1 MYVQDRLTGKTKGGR
16 TLLKVAPNR
25 VMSGRKPKLGQNFLV
40 DLDAMQ
46 RIVDALGD
54 ISETTV
60 VEIGPGEAALTEL
73 LAKRA
78 GRLIAVEL
86 DRVLAAQL
94 RMRFT
99 PLTNVEILEAD
110 ILQVDLGTVLGS
122 TPGPL
127 RDLRPTGLFKTQ
139 VVGNLPYYI
148 TTDILLK
155 LFSAGN
161 RIETLVLMVQKEV
174 ADRIVAAP
182 GTRDYGLLS
191 ATAQMY
197 GTVQKLFELGPE
209 SFDPPP
215 NVRSAVFRMKMQPR
229 FAELSVDE
237 SGFIGFLK
245 VMFAQKRKTVSNNL
259 KLAYDKESAKAAL
272 VRAGIVPSTRA
283 EAIALK
289 DMARLYLELKG
300 REMKNP
306 EPKNLEVKNREV
318 KK

>member
-1 MYVQDRLTGKTKGGR
+1 
-16 TLLKVAPNR
+16 
-25 VMSGRKPKLGQNFLV
+25 MSSKKPKLGQNFLV

-46 RIVDALGD
+46 RVVGALGD
-54 ISETTV
+54 ISGTTV

-73 LAKRA
+73 LAKSA
-78 GRLIAVEL
+78 GRVIAVEL
-86 DRVLAAQL
+86 DRVLAARL

-99 PLTNVEILEAD
+99 TLTNVEILEAD
-110 ILQVDLGTVLGS
+110 ILKLELGTVLGS

-127 RDLRPTGLFKTQ
+127 RDLRPTGLFKAQ

-155 LFSAGN
+155 LFAAAD

-182 GTRDYGLLS
+182 GSRDYGLLS

-215 NVRSAVFRMKMQPR
+215 KVRSAVFRMKMQPR
-229 FAELSVDE
+229 FAELEVDE
-237 SGFIGFLK
+237 AGFIAFLK

-259 KLAYDKESAKAAL
+259 KLAYDKAVAKAAL
-272 VRAGIVPSTRA
+272 ERAEIAPATRA
-283 EAIALK
+283 EAIALPE
-289 DMARLYLELKG
+289 MARLYREL
-300 REMKNP
+300 RA
-306 EPKNLEVKNREV
+306 
-318 KK
+318 

>member
-1 MYVQDRLTGKTKGGR
+1 MRASEERNTRHREFIGQDERWSNLA
-16 TLLKVAPNR
+16 KVLPNR
-25 VMSGRKPKLGQNFLV
+25 VVSLRKPKLGQHFLV

-54 ISETTV
+54 IGETTIL
-60 VEIGPGEAALTEL
+60 EIGPGEAALTEL
-73 LAKRA
+73 LAQRA

-99 PLTNVEILEAD
+99 PLTNVEVLEAD
-110 ILQVDLGTVLGS
+110 ILQLDLGTVLGA

-127 RDLRPTGLFKTQ
+127 RDLRPTGLFKAQ
-139 VVGNLPYYI
+139 VVGNLPFYI

-155 LFSAGN
+155 LFAAAD
-161 RIETLVLMVQKEV
+161 RIESLVLMVQKEV
-174 ADRIVAAP
+174 ADRIVASP

-215 NVRSAVFRMKMQPR
+215 KVRSAVFRMKMQPR
-229 FAELSVDE
+229 FAELEVDE
-237 SGFIGFLK
+237 AGFIGFLK
-245 VMFAQKRKTVSNNL
+245 VVFAQKRKTVGNNL
-259 KLAYDKESAKAAL
+259 KLAYDKPVAKAAL
-272 VRAGIVPSTRA
+272 LGAGIAAATRA
-283 EAIALK
+283 EALSLE
-289 DMARLYLELKG
+289 DMARLYRELK
-300 REMKNP
+300 K
-306 EPKNLEVKNREV
+306 
-318 KK
+318 

>member
-1 MYVQDRLTGKTKGGR
+1 MRGGISMEHENETR
-16 TLLKVAPNR
+16 ATVKSIGRDERRSNLAKVLLNR
-25 VMSGRKPKLGQNFLV
+25 MVSTRKPKLGQNFLV

-99 PLTNVEILEAD
+99 PLTNVEVLEAD

-155 LFSAGN
+155 LFAAGD
-161 RIETLVLMVQKEV
+161 RIESLVLMVQKEV

-182 GTRDYGLLS
+182 GS
-191 ATAQMY
+191 
-197 GTVQKLFELGPE
+197 GTTDC
-209 SFDPPP
+209 S
-215 NVRSAVFRMKMQPR
+215 RRR
-229 FAELSVDE
+229 H
-237 SGFIGFLK
+237 
-245 VMFAQKRKTVSNNL
+245 RC
-259 KLAYDKESAKAAL
+259 
-272 VRAGIVPSTRA
+272 
-283 EAIALK
+283 
-289 DMARLYLELKG
+289 MARCRSCLNWDRSRLTLRPTYARRSSG
-300 REMKNP
+300 
-306 EPKNLEVKNREV
+306 
-318 KK
+318 

>member
-1 MYVQDRLTGKTKGGR
+1 M
-16 TLLKVAPNR
+16 
-25 VMSGRKPKLGQNFLV
+25 
-40 DLDAMQ
+40 DAMQ

-54 ISETTV
+54 ISQTTV

-94 RMRFT
+94 RMRFAT
-99 PLTNVEILEAD
+99 MSNVEILEAD
-110 ILQVDLGTVLGS
+110 ILQVELGTVLGA

-148 TTDILLK
+148 TSDILLK
-155 LFSAGN
+155 LFAAGE
-161 RIETLVLMVQKEV
+161 RIEMLVLMVQKEV
-174 ADRIVAAP
+174 ADRVTAAP
-182 GTRDYGLLS
+182 GSRDYGLLS

-197 GTVQKLFELGPE
+197 GEVQKLFEIGPE

-229 FAELSVDE
+229 FAELGVDE
-237 SGFIGFLK
+237 TGFISFLK
-245 VMFAQKRKTVSNNL
+245 TMFAQKRKTVSNNL
-259 KLAYDKESAKAAL
+259 KVAYDKAVAKAAL
-272 VRAGIVPSTRA
+272 ESTGIAPTARA
-283 EAIALK
+283 EAIGLPE
-289 DMARLYLELKG
+289 MARLYRALKEQEG
-300 REMKNP
+300 R
-306 EPKNLEVKNREV
+306 
-318 KK
+318 

>member
-1 MYVQDRLTGKTKGGR
+1 
-16 TLLKVAPNR
+16 
-25 VMSGRKPKLGQNFLV
+25 
-40 DLDAMQ
+40 
-46 RIVDALGD
+46 
-54 ISETTV
+54 
-60 VEIGPGEAALTEL
+60 VE
-73 LAKRA
+73 
-78 GRLIAVEL
+78 V
-86 DRVLAAQL
+86 
-94 RMRFT
+94 
-99 PLTNVEILEAD
+99 LEAD

-155 LFSAGN
+155 LFAAGD
-161 RIETLVLMVQKEV
+161 RIESLVLMVQKEV

-182 GTRDYGLLS
+182 GGRDYGLLS

-229 FAELSVDE
+229 FAELAVDE
-237 SGFIGFLK
+237 AGFIGFLK

-259 KLAYDKESAKAAL
+259 KLAYDKAVAKAAL
-272 VRAGIVPSTRA
+272 LRAEIAPTTRA
-283 EAIALK
+283 EAISLE
-289 DMARLYLELKG
+289 DMARLYQELK
-300 REMKNP
+300 
-306 EPKNLEVKNREV
+306 
-318 KK
+318 

>member
-1 MYVQDRLTGKTKGGR
+1 LA
-16 TLLKVAPNR
+16 KVLQNR
-25 VMSGRKPKLGQNFLV
+25 VVSSRKPKLGQHFLV

-73 LAKRA
+73 LAKHA

-99 PLTNVEILEAD
+99 PLTNVEVLEAD
-110 ILQVDLGTVLGS
+110 ILQLDLGTVLGS

-155 LFSAGN
+155 LFAAGS
-161 RIETLVLMVQKEV
+161 RIETAVLMVQKEV
-174 ADRIVAAP
+174 ADRVVAAP

-215 NVRSAVFRMKMQPR
+215 EVRSAVFRMKMQPR
-229 FAELSVDE
+229 FDELGVDE

-245 VMFAQKRKTVSNNL
+245 VLFAQKRKTVSNNL
-259 KLAYDKESAKAAL
+259 KLAYDKEAAKAAL
-272 VRAGIVPSTRA
+272 TGAGIVPSTRA
-283 EAIALK
+283 EAIALE
-289 DMARLYLELKG
+289 DMARLYQRLKSQELKS
-300 REMKNP
+300 P
-306 EPKNLEVKNREV
+306 EQKQS
-318 KK
+318 

>member
-1 MYVQDRLTGKTKGGR
+1 MR
-16 TLLKVAPNR
+16 KVAAKQ
-25 VMSGRKPKLGQNFLV
+25 VASGRKPKLGQNFLV

-54 ISETTV
+54 ISGTTV

-78 GRLIAVEL
+78 GRVIAVEL

-99 PLTNVEILEAD
+99 PMTNVEILEAD
-110 ILQVDLGTVLGS
+110 ILQLDLGTVLGS

-155 LFSAGN
+155 VFSAGS

-174 ADRIVAAP
+174 ADRIVAEP

-215 NVRSAVFRMKMQPR
+215 KVRSAVFRMKMQPR
-229 FAELSVDE
+229 FAELGVDE
-237 SGFIGFLK
+237 AGFIGFLK
-245 VMFAQKRKTVSNNL
+245 TMFAQKRKTVSNNL
-259 KLAYDKESAKAAL
+259 KVAYDKEAAKAAL
-272 VRAGIVPSTRA
+272 TRAGIAPTTRA
-283 EAIALK
+283 ETIALEA
-289 DMARLYLELKG
+289 MARLYVDLKSPELKSQ
-300 REMKNP
+300 
-306 EPKNLEVKNREV
+306 EVKR
-318 KK
+318 

>member
-1 MYVQDRLTGKTKGGR
+1 
-16 TLLKVAPNR
+16 
-25 VMSGRKPKLGQNFLV
+25 
-40 DLDAMQ
+40 MQ

-155 LFSAGN
+155 LFSAGD

-174 ADRIVAAP
+174 ADRWWP
-182 GTRDYGLLS
+182 LRERGTTGCS
-191 ATAQMY
+191 
-197 GTVQKLFELGPE
+197 
-209 SFDPPP
+209 PP
-215 NVRSAVFRMKMQPR
+215 RRR
-229 FAELSVDE
+229 C
-237 SGFIGFLK
+237 
-245 VMFAQKRKTVSNNL
+245 
-259 KLAYDKESAKAAL
+259 
-272 VRAGIVPSTRA
+272 
-283 EAIALK
+283 
-289 DMARLYLELKG
+289 MARCRSCSNWG
-300 REMKNP
+300 RSRLTRRP
-306 EPKNLEVKNREV
+306 RCARRSSG
-318 KK
+318 

>member
-1 MYVQDRLTGKTKGGR
+1 M
-16 TLLKVAPNR
+16 A
-25 VMSGRKPKLGQNFLV
+25 SGRKPKLGQNFLV

-155 LFSAGN
+155 LFSAGS

-174 ADRIVAAP
+174 ADRVVAGP

-215 NVRSAVFRMKMQPR
+215 KVRSAVFRMKMRPR
-229 FAELSVDE
+229 FAELGVDE
-237 SGFIGFLK
+237 AGFIGFLK
-245 VMFAQKRKTVSNNL
+245 TMFALKRKTVNNNL
-259 KLAYDKESAKAAL
+259 KVAYDKEAAKAAL
-272 VRAGIVPSTRA
+272 ARVGIAPTTRA
-283 EAIALK
+283 ETIGLEE
-289 DMARLYLELKG
+289 MARLYVELKG
-300 REMKNP
+300 REIKTP
-306 EPKNLEVKNREV
+306 EPKNVEVKNREV
-318 KK
+318 KR

>member
-1 MYVQDRLTGKTKGGR
+1 
-16 TLLKVAPNR
+16 
-25 VMSGRKPKLGQNFLV
+25 
-40 DLDAMQ
+40 
-46 RIVDALGD
+46 VDALGD

-155 LFSAGN
+155 LFSAGS

-215 NVRSAVFRMKMQPR
+215 KVRSAVFRMKMRPR
-229 FAELSVDE
+229 FAELGVDE

-245 VMFAQKRKTVSNNL
+245 VMFALKRKTVSNNL
-259 KLAYDKESAKAAL
+259 KVAYDKDVAKAAL
-272 VRAGIVPSTRA
+272 ARAEIAPATRA
-283 EAIALK
+283 ETIGLE
-289 DMARLYLELKG
+289 DMARLYIAL
-300 REMKNP
+300 KNP
-306 EPKNLEVKNREV
+306 ELKSQEVKR
-318 KK
+318 